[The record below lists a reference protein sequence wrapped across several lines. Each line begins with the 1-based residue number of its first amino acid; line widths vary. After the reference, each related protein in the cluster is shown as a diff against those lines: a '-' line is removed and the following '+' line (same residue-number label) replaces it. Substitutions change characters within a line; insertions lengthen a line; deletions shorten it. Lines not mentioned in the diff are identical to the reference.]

1 MKRPSHL
8 LSSLF
13 AVLALSAVSSP
24 VGAAPQAQAQDALD
38 AAWREALAATP
49 TPVSLARDRAD
60 AGTITAEEAPDFIAQ
75 LQRDAAWDR
84 SVAAVRTDP
93 ALLTQGCATP
103 GLDGCTARQGGWL
116 TAPSGEVLYWQI
128 QKGSTD
134 EGGTMEAVVL
144 FQPQADGALRPV
156 GWTRG
161 GFYKPPVLIQ
171 DGENASLHVAVSGV
185 FPGTGARN
193 ADLLY
198 RWSPDRWSPGAERPL
213 AEIDTVSWRDGLAAR
228 LPAGLEVWKGVE
240 MDYANLR
247 ASSPLWQASD
257 ANCCASGGSVWLS
270 FSIGEDKLV
279 LDNVSVRDPLIDL
292 SRALPTEVFDY
303 AGRRAGCAHFGGEPA
318 DDPDRRAQIEAAM
331 NELRCDTLEA
341 DAAALK
347 ARHADAP
354 NVLAAIARIEA
365 QYATDGG

>member
-8 LSSLF
+8 LSSLV

-24 VGAAPQAQAQDALD
+24 VGAAQHVQAQDALD

-49 TPVSLARDRAD
+49 TPVSLERDRAD

-75 LQRDAAWDR
+75 LRRDTAWDQ
-84 SVAAVRTDP
+84 SVAAVRTDVGR
-93 ALLTQGCATP
+93 LTQGCATP

-144 FQPQADGALRPV
+144 FQPGADGALRPI

-161 GFYKPPVLIQ
+161 GFYQPPVLIQ
-171 DGENASLHVAVSGV
+171 GGENASLHVAVSGV

-198 RWSPDRWSPGAERPL
+198 RWTPGAERPL
-213 AEIDTVSWRDGLAAR
+213 AEIDAVSWRDGLAAR

-240 MDYANLR
+240 MDYASLR

-270 FSIGEDKLV
+270 FSISEDRLV
-279 LDNVSVRDPLIDL
+279 LDDVSVRDPLIDL
-292 SRALPTEVFDY
+292 SRTLPTEVFDY

-318 DDPDRRAQIEAAM
+318 DDPDRRAQIEATM
-331 NELRCDTLEA
+331 SELRCDTLEA

-347 ARHADAP
+347 ARYADAP
-354 NVLAAIARIEA
+354 SMLAAIARIEV

>member
-1 MKRPSHL
+1 MKRPAHFV
-8 LSSLF
+8 SSLV
-13 AVLALSAVSSP
+13 AALVLGAVSSP
-24 VGAAPQAQAQDALD
+24 ISAAQQVQPQDVLD
-38 AAWREALAATP
+38 AAWREAMAVSP
-49 TPVSLARDRAD
+49 TPVSLARDRME

-84 SVAAVRTDP
+84 SVAAVRMG
-93 ALLTQGCATP
+93 AARLTQGCATP

-116 TAPSGEVLYWQI
+116 TAPAGEVLYWQI

-144 FQPQADGALRPV
+144 FQPGADGALRPI

-161 GFYKPPVLIQ
+161 GFYQPPVLIQ
-171 DGENASLHVAVSGV
+171 DGEGAPLHVAVSGV

-198 RWSPDRWSPGAERPL
+198 RWTPGAERPL
-213 AEIDTVSWRDGLAAR
+213 REIDTVSWRDGLSAR
-228 LPAGLEVWKGVE
+228 LPAGLEVWKGVD
-240 MDYANLR
+240 MDYASLR

-270 FSIGEDKLV
+270 FSISEDKLV
-279 LDNVSVRDPLIDL
+279 LDDVSVRDPLIDL
-292 SRALPTEVFDY
+292 ASSLPTEVFDY
-303 AGRRAGCAHFGGEPA
+303 AGRRAGCAHLGGEPA
-318 DDPDRRAQIEAAM
+318 DDPDRRAQIQTAM
-331 NELRCDTLEA
+331 NTLRCDALDA

-347 ARHADAP
+347 VRHADAP
-354 NVLAAIARIEA
+354 AVLAALARIEA
-365 QYATDGG
+365 HFAMEGG

>member
-1 MKRPSHL
+1 MRPTLISTL
-8 LSSLF
+8 V
-13 AVLALSAVSSP
+13 VLALTAASP
-24 VGAAPQAQAQDALD
+24 AAAQAQDALA

-49 TPVSLARDRAD
+49 TPVSLTRDRAD

-75 LQRDAAWDR
+75 LQRDTAWDQ

-93 ALLTQGCATP
+93 ARLTQGCATP

-144 FQPQADGALRPV
+144 FQPGADGALRPI

-161 GFYKPPVLIQ
+161 GFYQPPVLIQ

-198 RWSPDRWSPGAERPL
+198 RWTPSAERPL
-213 AEIDTVSWRDGLAAR
+213 SEIDTVSWRDGLAAR
-228 LPAGLEVWKGVE
+228 LPVGLEVWKGVE

-257 ANCCASGGSVWLS
+257 ANCCASGGSVWLN
-270 FSIGEDKLV
+270 FSIGEDRLV
-279 LDNVSVRDPLIDL
+279 LDNVAVRDPLIDL
-292 SRALPTEVFDY
+292 ASSLPAEVFDY
-303 AGRRAGCAHFGGEPA
+303 AARWSGCAHFGGEEGYDA
-318 DDPDRRAQIEAAM
+318 DRRAQIDAAVVQ
-331 NELRCDTLEA
+331 LRCSALEA

-347 ARHADAP
+347 SRNVDAP
-354 NVLAAIARIEA
+354 AVLAAIARIEA
-365 QYATDGG
+365 QDAPGD

>member
-8 LSSLF
+8 LSSLV

-24 VGAAPQAQAQDALD
+24 VGAAPQAQAQAQAQDALD

-49 TPVSLARDRAD
+49 TPVSLARDRSE

-75 LQRDAAWDR
+75 LQRDTAWDR
-84 SVAAVRTDP
+84 SVAAVRTD
-93 ALLTQGCATP
+93 AARLTRGCATP

-134 EGGTMEAVVL
+134 EDGTMEAVVL
-144 FQPQADGALRPV
+144 FQPGADGALRPV
-156 GWTRG
+156 GWARG
-161 GFYKPPVLIQ
+161 GFYDAPVLIQ
-171 DGENASLHVAVSGV
+171 DSEGAPLHVGVSGV

-198 RWSPDRWSPGAERPL
+198 RWTPGAERPL

-240 MDYANLR
+240 MDYADLR
-247 ASSPLWQASD
+247 ASSPLWQAND

-270 FSIGEDKLV
+270 FSISEDRLV
-279 LDNVSVRDPLIDL
+279 LDDVSVRDPLIDL
-292 SRALPTEVFDY
+292 SRTLPTEVFDY
-303 AGRRAGCAHFGGEPA
+303 AGRRAGCAHFAGEPA

-331 NELRCDTLEA
+331 SELRCGTLEA

-347 ARHADAP
+347 ARHGDAP
-354 NVLAAIARIEA
+354 SVLAAIVRIEA
-365 QYATDGG
+365 QHATDGG